1 MHRRGRGF
9 FADAFAFMLFVGA
22 IILVWGIVSYA
33 LAYIRPKTIDPAV
46 SAWPSLGVLFQRL
59 DWQWVWIPVVIIVG
73 GIIYIIVRAQ
83 DTEGNM
89 YRI

>member
-1 MHRRGRGF
+1 MRRRARGF
-9 FADAFAFMLFVGA
+9 FADALAFMLFVGA
-22 IILVWGIVSYA
+22 VISLWGIVSYA

-46 SAWPSLGVLFQRL
+46 SAWPSLGTLFQRL
-59 DWQWVWIPVVIIVG
+59 DWQWAWIPIILIIG

-83 DTEGNM
+83 DTEGNI